1 MRYRQGLSPW
11 YKVLAIDLALTAV
24 VVALALVFGTF
35 WLWLIGLVLA
45 VIAIVIGR
53 LIGGGLEPGEPS

>member
-1 MRYRQGLSPW
+1 VRYWHGLSPW
-11 YKVLAIDLALTAV
+11 YKVLAIDLALIAV
-24 VVALALVFGTF
+24 VVALAFVFGTF

-53 LIGGGLEPGEPS
+53 LIGGGLGPGEPS